1 MGYIG
6 KGGGRKEG
14 REKEEEGK
22 RVGEG
27 GKKEEKEEE
36 KRKEEEEER
45 DGEEEEEGERH
56 VYEDKVKTFQKKPRK
71 AESPSPVA
79 LTSRSQS
86 APRRTLTKGGLA
98 IVSRTEN
105 QHRPSPR
112 NAVDLPAFMCAWPCV
127 RFPAFPWVCNCPFA
141 CLSVCVWDSVAIW
154 D

>member
-1 MGYIG
+1 MKI
-6 KGGGRKEG
+6 KLRRK
-14 REKEEEGK
+14 RS
-22 RVGEG
+22 
-27 GKKEEKEEE
+27 KKK
-36 KRKEEEEER
+36 KNPPSWKTTTRRRIRTKTNLLSR
-45 DGEEEEEGERH
+45 TSSQRH
-56 VYEDKVKTFQKKPRK
+56 VSAAPTFQKKPRK